1 MYELTV
7 VAPVYN
13 GELTVKN
20 FVEQVLRQ
28 LVALKKS
35 SQIILVD
42 DGSTDQ
48 SWQEI
53 EKLKSRN
60 VSIKSLKLSKN
71 YGQHVAIFAG
81 LKEVNSKWTIVMD
94 ADLQEN
100 PIYIPLLYAEAKKL
114 NESVVIKN
122 YNSISNS
129 FLHKILRKTFYK
141 LFIKLID
148 FEYIPEI
155 ANYGIYEKNL
165 IRVICATKNRYPFF
179 PGLIRQS
186 GYKLN
191 EIDGVKE
198 RIEGNKSTYNYQRL
212 IRHGLNIILSQSTRL
227 MRIFVRIAIYT
238 SLISILFFFVNL
250 FVYFM
255 SGNKVSGWFSLFSL
269 ILLFFSFLLVL
280 VSVIGTYVG
289 NIYEI
294 LLDKPYFK
302 IDKKISTNSKIGR

>member
-13 GELTVKN
+13 GELTVKR

-28 LVALKKS
+28 LVALKKNA
-35 SQIILVD
+35 QLILVD

-53 EKLKSRN
+53 EKLESKI

-71 YGQHVAIFAG
+71 YGQHVAILAG

-100 PIYIPLLYAEAKKL
+100 PTYIPLLYKEAIKL
-114 NESVVIKN
+114 NESVVVKN
-122 YNSISNS
+122 INLVSNS
-129 FLHKILRKTFYK
+129 LLHKLLRATFYK
-141 LFIKLID
+141 LFRKLID
-148 FEYIPEI
+148 FEFIPEI

-165 IRVICATKNRYPFF
+165 IEMICATKNRYPFF
-179 PGLIRQS
+179 PGLLRQS
-186 GYKLN
+186 GYRFN
-191 EIDGVKE
+191 EIEGVKE
-198 RIEGNKSTYNYQRL
+198 CVEGNKTTYNYQKL
-212 IRHGLNIILSQSTRL
+212 LRHGLNIILNQSTRV
-227 MRIFVRIAIYT
+227 MRVFVKIAIYT
-238 SLISILFFFVNL
+238 SLISMLFFFINL

-255 SGNKVSGWFSLFSL
+255 SDSAVSGWMSLFSL

-280 VSVIGTYVG
+280 ISVIGTYVG
-289 NIYEI
+289 NIYDT

-302 IDKKISTNSKIGR
+302 IEKEISIN